1 MAAKSSFRRALE
13 EAVRERHCADHP
25 MTEKWVKG
33 ELSRNALKGWAVE
46 HWHWV
51 SRMSEPVFHICAK
64 APRDVIALEL
74 ENFHEENDEEKPHLE
89 IVLRF
94 ARENGA
100 DVEAVKRGRGLP
112 TTRAWADWLI
122 KVSKEEPWIAAVAAL
137 RIGTE
142 SQSPALY
149 GKVLPALRGIYKYD
163 EDAIEHFWLHTEVDI
178 EHGDRGFELLER
190 HCTTGALK
198 DMAIEYARRSAYMR
212 WFYFDG
218 IYLHYEQGYD
228 LR

>member
-1 MAAKSSFRRALE
+1 MTAISAFRRALE
-13 EAVRERHCADHP
+13 EAVWERHCANHP

-51 SRMSEPVFHICAK
+51 SKMSAPVFHVCAK
-64 APRDVIALEL
+64 APRDVIGLEL
-74 ENFHEENDEEKPHLE
+74 ENFHEENDDEKPHLE

-94 ARENGA
+94 AKENGA
-100 DVEAVKRGRGLP
+100 DIEAVKQGRGLP
-112 TTRAWADWLI
+112 TTRAWADWLTN
-122 KVSKEEPWIAAVAAL
+122 VSKEQPWIAGVAAM

-149 GKVLPALRGIYKYD
+149 GKVLPALREIYKYD

-178 EHGDRGFELLER
+178 EHGDRGFELLEK
-190 HCTTGALK
+190 HCTTSELK
-198 DMAIEYARRSAYMR
+198 DMAIQYARQSAYMR

-218 IYLHYEQGYD
+218 IYLHYEHGYD